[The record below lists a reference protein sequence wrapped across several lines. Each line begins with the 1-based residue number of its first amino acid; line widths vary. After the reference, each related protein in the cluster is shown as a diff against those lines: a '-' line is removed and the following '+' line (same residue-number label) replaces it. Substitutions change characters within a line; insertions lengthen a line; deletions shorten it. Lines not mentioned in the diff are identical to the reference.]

1 MLFNKIYFMGEIL
14 MHDNDM
20 WTTNIDKDVIEWVLD
35 SINDI
40 ESVTPRMLV
49 KIMDIKKSEPER
61 WKEMSNIKFGV

>member
-1 MLFNKIYFMGEIL
+1 MI
-14 MHDNDM
+14 DNDM
-20 WTTNIDKDVIEWVLD
+20 WTTNIDKEVLEWVLD
-35 SINDI
+35 NLKDI

>member
-1 MLFNKIYFMGEIL
+1 
-14 MHDNDM
+14 MHDSDM

-40 ESVTPRMLV
+40 ESITPRMLV
-49 KIMDIKKSEPER
+49 KIMDIKESEPER

>member
-1 MLFNKIYFMGEIL
+1 MNE
-14 MHDNDM
+14 NDM
-20 WTTNIDKDVIEWVLD
+20 WTIKIDKDVLEWVHD

-40 ESVTPRMLV
+40 ESITPRMLV